1 MKFTKILAVISSLG
15 VSLLGTA
22 ALAQSTNSPAPVIVE
37 TGKVPIPDDIQDLV
51 KKFEKERSAYL
62 EKQTDLEAQLKKA
75 TTKAEREAIRD
86 KMKADTAEFLA
97 DLKQFRQELKAEIN
111 ELKGK
116 LNNHELDR
124 LIAEVKHEI
133 EAHNHHAK

>member
-22 ALAQSTNSPAPVIVE
+22 ALAQSTNPPAPVIVE
-37 TGKVPIPDDIQDLV
+37 TGKVPIPADIQTLV

-62 EKQTDLEAQLKKA
+62 TAQSALKAELKDA
-75 TTKAEREAIRD
+75 TTKAERDAILAA
-86 KMKADTAEFLA
+86 MEADTAAFLA
-97 DLKQFRQELKAEIN
+97 DLKQFRQDLKDEIN

-116 LNNHELDR
+116 LNNQELER

-133 EAHNHHAK
+133 EAHNHHAR